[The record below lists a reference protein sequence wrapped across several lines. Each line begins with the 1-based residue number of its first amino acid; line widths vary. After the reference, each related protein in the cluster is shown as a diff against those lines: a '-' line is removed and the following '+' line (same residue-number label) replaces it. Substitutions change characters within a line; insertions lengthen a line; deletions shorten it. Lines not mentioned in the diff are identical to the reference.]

1 MKSISVKLTESLA
14 RWLDQESAA
23 QRRSRSEII
32 REALEQRRQRLGEPS
47 MADVLGDLA
56 GTIDGPRDLSV
67 NPRHLDGLGR

>member
-14 RWLDQESAA
+14 RWLDRESAA

-32 REALEQRRQRLGEPS
+32 REALEQRRQRPGEPS
-47 MADVLGDLA
+47 MADVLGVLA
-56 GTIDGPRDLSV
+56 GTVDGPKDLSV

>member
-1 MKSISVKLTESLA
+1 MKSISVKLPETLA
-14 RWLDQESAA
+14 RWLDRESAA

-32 REALEQRRQRLGEPS
+32 REALEQRRQVPGQPTA
-47 MADVLGDLA
+47 ADVLADLV